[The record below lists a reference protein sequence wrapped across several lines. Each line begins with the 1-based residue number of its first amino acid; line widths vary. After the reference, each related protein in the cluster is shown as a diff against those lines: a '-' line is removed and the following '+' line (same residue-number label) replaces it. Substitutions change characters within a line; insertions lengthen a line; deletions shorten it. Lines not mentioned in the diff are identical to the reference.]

1 MKSTLLAATIGLAS
15 LSVSNAAISISGTA
29 LSGIGAANAPAGSL
43 ILFVVDTGGDGFF
56 GNAALSG
63 DLTAANNPG
72 LTAAQAGININTTF
86 GGDLVVGR
94 AAVSSAGSLVGTLTD
109 FDNLAGTFQNKNFA
123 LIWLPGLTTSSTTLA
138 AGQIFGIT
146 SGSDWTLP
154 AANAGQTYSYSTAS
168 VDETT
173 FFRPTTTDATDVT
186 LNDRFTTSGG
196 ATFSIIPEPSVA
208 LLGALGVFGLIRR
221 RR

>member
-1 MKSTLLAATIGLAS
+1 MKSILLAATVGLAS

-43 ILFVVDTGGDGFF
+43 ILFVVDTNGDGFF

-72 LTAAQAGININTTF
+72 LTPAQAGLTLNSTF

-94 AAVSSAGSLVGTLTD
+94 TAVSSAGSLVGTLTD
-109 FDNLAGTFQNKNFA
+109 FDNLAGTFQGKNFA

-138 AGQIFGIT
+138 GGQIFGIT

-154 AANAGQTYSYSTAS
+154 AANAGQTYSYAAAS
-168 VDETT
+168 ADETT
-173 FFRPTTTDATDVT
+173 FFRPVVT
-186 LNDRFTTSGG
+186 AGVTANDRFTTSGG
-196 ATFSIIPEPSVA
+196 ATFTIIPEPSVA
-208 LLGALGVFGLIRR
+208 LLGALGVLGLIRR